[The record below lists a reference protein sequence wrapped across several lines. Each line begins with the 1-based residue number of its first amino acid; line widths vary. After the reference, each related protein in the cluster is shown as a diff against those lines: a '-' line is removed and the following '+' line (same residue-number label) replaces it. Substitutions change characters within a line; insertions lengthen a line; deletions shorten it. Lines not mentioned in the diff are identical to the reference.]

1 MNLQQL
7 RYVPRDGQARSQSH
21 GSREEALTSQPGVS
35 KQIRE
40 LENELGVEI
49 FVRHGKRFVAV
60 TEPGKAVVEVIERL
74 LQEAENLKQVG
85 SEFKDQ
91 AAGTLTIATTHTQA
105 RYSLPKV
112 VGAFKRRYPKVH
124 LTIKQGNPPQLAEM
138 VLAREA
144 DMAIATE
151 ALDNYP
157 KLLALPGY
165 EWRHCVVVPAKHPLA
180 KEQRLTLEMLAQY
193 PVVTYDPAFAG
204 RSRIDEAFRA
214 QGLAPNIVLSRG
226 RLGCHQDL
234 RGARSGDRH
243 HRCDGLRREARSAP
257 ARTGGR
263 APVRHHD
270 DPSGGAPR
278 SSAARLCL
286 HIHRVVLAAAFAK
299 ADRDGAGRQGRNV
312 RAVICLAGR
321 SVTGRRNA
329 ERSDRRQRVER
340 FGEQAGVAAIG

>member
-1 MNLQQL
+1 MNFQQL
-7 RYVPRDGQARSQSH
+7 RYV
-21 GSREEALTSQPGVS
+21 RETVRQGLNLTEAAKKLFTSQPGVS

-49 FVRHGKRFVAV
+49 FVRHGKRIIAV

-85 SEFKDQ
+85 REFKDQ

-112 VGAFKRRYPKVH
+112 VGAFKRRYPRVH

-138 VLAREA
+138 VIAREA

-157 KLLALPGY
+157 KLIALPGY

-180 KEQRLTLEMLAQY
+180 KEQRLTLEMLARY

-204 RSRIDEAFRA
+204 RSRIDEAFQA
-214 QGLAPNIVLSRG
+214 QGLTPDIVLSAVDSDVIKTYVELGLGVGVIAAMAFDEKRDRHLRALEAGHLFGTMTTRVAVRRG
-226 RLGCHQDL
+226 AAL
-234 RGARSGDRH
+234 RGYAYTFIELFS
-243 HRCDGLRREARSAP
+243 
-257 ARTGGR
+257 
-263 APVRHHD
+263 
-270 DPSGGAPR
+270 PR
-278 SSAARLCL
+278 LTRKLIETA
-286 HIHRVVLAAAFAK
+286 
-299 ADRDGAGRQGRNV
+299 
-312 RAVICLAGR
+312 LAGK
-321 SVTGRRNA
+321 A
-329 ERSDRRQRVER
+329 ETYEL
-340 FGEQAGVAAIG
+340 